1 MDFSL
6 NMKQELKLILTQSMK
21 MSLNI
26 LEMSSFDLEK
36 YILNESKKNPF
47 VEIQYTNHPKKS
59 KNSSDV
65 SPLDFAHQE
74 KNLIDFLEEQIGY
87 LNLSTNQRFLYTF
100 IVNNLNSKGYLNLN
114 VKEIK
119 SLTKFSIKEIKEALR
134 NIKKFEP
141 IGICASNLEE
151 CLIIQLHTK
160 KINDIKLEYII
171 KNLLN
176 EVALGKLEE
185 IGEKVGL
192 TKEEILDKLKII
204 RTLNPIPSRGFYM
217 GEAIRYIIPE
227 AEIIKYENKYILIMN
242 EENTPKIKIKNNSKV
257 ESSKTNDYFTS
268 ANNLIKCI
276 EKRNETLKKILEL
289 ILEEQYDYFSMKSV
303 KKALPMKIVAKKLN
317 LHESTV
323 SRAIKN
329 KYIKTERGIE
339 RIRDFFILDGQKEN
353 IENLIQDI
361 ILKEN
366 RETPVS
372 DQEITN
378 KLNNLGIKIAR
389 RTVSKYRENLGIK
402 SSSKRKMRNMEGKW

>member
-36 YILNESKKNPF
+36 YILDESKKNPF
-47 VEIQYTNHPKKS
+47 VEVQYISHSKKNKS
-59 KNSSDV
+59 SSDI

-100 IVNNLNSKGYLNLN
+100 IVNNLNSKGYLNLSVN
-114 VKEIK
+114 EIK
-119 SLTKFSIKEIKEALR
+119 SLTKFSIKEIKEALK

-151 CLIIQLHTK
+151 CLIIQLHK
-160 KINDIKLEYII
+160 KNINDIKLEYII

-185 IGEKVGL
+185 IGEKVEL

-257 ESSKTNDYFTS
+257 ETSKTNDYFTS

-402 SSSKRKMRNMEGKW
+402 SSSKRKMRNMEGK

>member
-36 YILNESKKNPF
+36 YILDESKKNPF

-151 CLIIQLHTK
+151 CLIIQLHKK

-185 IGEKVGL
+185 IGEKVSL

-366 RETPVS
+366 REAPVS

-402 SSSKRKMRNMEGKW
+402 SSSKRKMRNMEGK